1 MNLTMTTGAVVVGVD
16 GSPCSDTALAWAA
29 RYAAH
34 RRRPLLVVCAAGI
47 QHARSEPFG
56 SSGAAEAVL
65 ATTRVVADEA
75 VAAVRRL
82 EPGLTVDTVVAL
94 HDAREA
100 LLHCSARAS
109 IVVVGTRG
117 LGTVR
122 RLFLGSVSQA
132 VARHAEC
139 PVVVV
144 RSPHD
149 GEDIGPVVVGTDAD
163 PASAA
168 TLEFAFDLA
177 STEGRQLVVVHSWF
191 VLDGFVGVESSD
203 QTSGHRAD
211 EERLLAESLAG
222 YAEKYPDVTVAR
234 RLPDDGPT
242 QALVTASRTAS
253 ALVVGVHARTG
264 LHRMASSVSRDVLEG
279 AESTVVIV
287 PL

>member
-1 MNLTMTTGAVVVGVD
+1 MDIPMTDGAVVVGVD
-16 GSPCSDTALAWAA
+16 GSTCSDIALAWAA

-47 QHARSEPFG
+47 HHACSEPFG
-56 SSGAAEAVL
+56 STGAAEAVL
-65 ATTRVVADEA
+65 ATTRAVAREAVVAA
-75 VAAVRRL
+75 QGL
-82 EPGLTVDTVVAL
+82 EPGLTVDSVVAL

-132 VARHAEC
+132 VARHAAC

-144 RSPHD
+144 RSLHD
-149 GEDIGPVVVGTDAD
+149 MEDLGPVVVGTDAD

-168 TLEFAFDLA
+168 ILEFAFDLA

-191 VLDGFVGVESSD
+191 VLDGFVGVESTD
-203 QTSGHRAD
+203 QTSGHMAD

-222 YAEKYPDVTVAR
+222 YAEKYPDVAVAR
-234 RLPDDGPT
+234 RLPDDGPAH
-242 QALVTASRTAS
+242 ALIDASRTAS
-253 ALVVGVHARTG
+253 VLVVGAHARTG
-264 LHRMASSVSRDVLEG
+264 LHRMASSVGRDVLEG
-279 AESTVVIV
+279 AESTVVMV